1 MKYIKLFV
9 ASSIDT
15 FEREWGEL
23 KSYISSLNDI
33 YVRRDIYFDL
43 ILCENLSNALDKE
56 RKQAAYNAEIRKC
69 QYFYVIFAEKSANIP
84 SRNSMWRWSSSGKSG
99 ALPCYASRLNI
110 TCVMSKRERR
120 VPPYWRS
127 DSLKSRLRVPGNRF
141 QKYLYA
147 TNTWSLPADWVS
159 I

>member
-1 MKYIKLFV
+1 MRINADWKNEAVAMKYIKLFV

-15 FEREWGEL
+15 FERERGEL

-69 QYFYVIFAEKSANIP
+69 QYFYVIFAEKV
-84 SRNSMWRWSSSGKSG
+84 GEYTVEEFDV
-99 ALPCYASRLNI
+99 AL
-110 TCVMSKRERR
+110 E
-120 VPPYWRS
+120 
-127 DSLKSRLRVPGNRF
+127 
-141 QKYLYA
+141 
-147 TNTWSLPADWVS
+147 
-159 I
+159 